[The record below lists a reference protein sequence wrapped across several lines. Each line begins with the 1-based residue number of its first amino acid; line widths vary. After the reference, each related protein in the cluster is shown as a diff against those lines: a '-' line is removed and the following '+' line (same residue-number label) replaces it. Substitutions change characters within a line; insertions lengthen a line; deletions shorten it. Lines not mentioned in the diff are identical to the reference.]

1 MSTLLPMNNYSLV
14 PFLFISIT
22 CQTYAQQ
29 QWTFLLSVTDGQSM
43 ITLTIGINPN
53 GTDGF
58 DVGLDAFAPPPPPS
72 GSFDARLRV
81 PSPPD
86 DYITDIR
93 SNSNGVKTWYMY
105 YQAGTGYGPVVI
117 SWDSSALPSPMTITD
132 NINGTFFSQD
142 MSIASRVSSSNA
154 FLGTSLRIVADITL
168 SIKEQQ
174 KPMAFWLE
182 QNYPNPFNPTTRIK
196 YQIPNDNYVTLKVF
210 DILGREV
217 RTLVNET
224 RIAGEHEVTFDV
236 NGLARQT
243 AGGLASGVY
252 FYKLRSSSFVQTRKM
267 FLQR

>member
-1 MSTLLPMNNYSLV
+1 
-14 PFLFISIT
+14 
-22 CQTYAQQ
+22 
-29 QWTFLLSVTDGQSM
+29 
-43 ITLTIGINPN
+43 
-53 GTDGF
+53 
-58 DVGLDAFAPPPPPS
+58 
-72 GSFDARLRV
+72 
-81 PSPPD
+81 
-86 DYITDIR
+86 
-93 SNSNGVKTWYMY
+93 
-105 YQAGTGYGPVVI
+105 
-117 SWDSSALPSPMTITD
+117 
-132 NINGTFFSQD
+132 
-142 MSIASRVSSSNA
+142 
-154 FLGTSLRIVADITL
+154 
-168 SIKEQQ
+168 
-174 KPMAFWLE
+174 MAFWLE